1 MYSKVFKESKTWFV
15 QVLVVQSMVKKV
27 IYSKGKSLSKCYI
40 FTLYNGLS
48 GVLIKYAL
56 FCINLVCIR
65 WVCKL

>member
-15 QVLVVQSMVKKV
+15 QVLVVQSMVKKF
-27 IYSKGKSLSKCYI
+27 ISLSKCYI